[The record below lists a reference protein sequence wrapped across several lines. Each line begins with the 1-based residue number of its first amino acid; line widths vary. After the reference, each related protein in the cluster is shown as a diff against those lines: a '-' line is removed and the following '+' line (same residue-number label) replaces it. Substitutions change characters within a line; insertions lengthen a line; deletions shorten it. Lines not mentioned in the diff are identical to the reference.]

1 MLQLVLAQSTTV
13 APHKAIQLGRG
24 IEAQWKPRLRDDV
37 ENRTM
42 APYPEPLGR
51 YSWKCPTQMG
61 LSHRE
66 RFSPRM
72 FSLQKLQRETFPITI
87 VCYANKELILGLTY
101 LLWVLVLFHLFL
113 FLIF

>member
-1 MLQLVLAQSTTV
+1 MVLAQSTTV
-13 APHKAIQLGRG
+13 ASHKAIQLGRG

-51 YSWKCPTQMG
+51 YSWKCPTETG

-72 FSLQKLQRETFPITI
+72 FSLQTLQRETFPITI
-87 VCYANKELILGLTY
+87 ICYANKELILGLSY
-101 LLWVLVLFHLFL
+101 IMGFGFILFV
-113 FLIF
+113 LIFDI